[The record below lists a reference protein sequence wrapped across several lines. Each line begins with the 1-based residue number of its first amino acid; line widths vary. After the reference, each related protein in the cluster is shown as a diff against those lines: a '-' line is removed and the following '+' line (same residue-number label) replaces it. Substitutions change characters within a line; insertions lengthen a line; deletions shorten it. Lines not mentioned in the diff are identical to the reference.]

1 MNYFEYTVEV
11 ELTEEIEKKSKEL
24 IDAIKTGKCILNI
37 HKISDETFEEGEKKK
52 IVRTFTLTSL
62 TNINQVILHFFK
74 GYCATYHCYYKTP
87 VMM

>member
-11 ELTEEIEKKSKEL
+11 ELTEEIEKKTKEL
-24 IDAIKTGKCILNI
+24 FETIKTGRCVLNI
-37 HKISDETFEEGEKKK
+37 QKISDETFEEGEKKK

-62 TNINQVILHFFK
+62 TNINQVILHFFN
-74 GYCATYHCYYKTP
+74 GHRATFYCYYKTP